1 MKLVFFLLSRHMR
14 GHGSALLSINAR
26 MSFLGVF
33 TGCTLLVI
41 VLSIFNGFQ
50 KQLRESIFSFDPHI
64 QLSNEFGSS
73 GSPMK
78 DWQGWVKS
86 IHESIPELGFSLEGM
101 IQSPALLRYQR
112 RLEQVFIR
120 SFQTGNNGLP
130 SYFPEL
136 VKKLPGDL
144 PRKPV
149 YIGQEMAL
157 LHAIPLGATIEL
169 VVARGEFQLRA
180 GVTPSVQ
187 KFKVAGFFKTGHYHY
202 DSKIILLPLNS
213 MQSLFDIGNQVQTL
227 ALRLNDPSRL
237 RDLRYKLQE
246 VWPFSIRTI
255 EDEQRNFFAA
265 LQLEK
270 TIMTTIVFLFILAA
284 MVGIIVA
291 SFSSIRSR
299 RRDIGILKA
308 LGLSK
313 KNILLLFTLNGFI
326 MGTLGTILGLMTGI
340 YLAENLEAIITF
352 IEQGVNTFGLWYN
365 TQVLGKIW
373 INVQLIPRD
382 VYYFD
387 QLPVHIDLAF
397 LNQLAVL
404 AIFLSGLSSFIPA
417 WQASKL
423 EPIDIIRRAE
433 Q

>member
-1 MKLVFFLLSRHMR
+1 MKLLFFLLSRHMR
-14 GHGSALLSINAR
+14 GHGSALFSINAR
-26 MSFLGVF
+26 MSFFGVF

-50 KQLRESIFSFDPHI
+50 KQLRESIFSFDPHV

-73 GSPMK
+73 GEPMK
-78 DWQGWVKS
+78 DWQGWITS
-86 IHESIPELGFSLEGM
+86 INESITEPEFSVEGM
-101 IQSPALLRYQR
+101 IQSPSLLRYQR

-120 SFQTGNNGLP
+120 SFQGGANGLP

-136 VKKLPGDL
+136 VKKVPGDQ
-144 PRKPV
+144 PRRPI

-157 LHAIPLGATIEL
+157 LHAIPLGATVEL

-202 DSKIILLPLNS
+202 DSKIILVPLSS
-213 MQSLFDIGNQVQTL
+213 MQSLFDIGSQVQNL
-227 ALRLNDPSRL
+227 ALRLQDTS
-237 RDLRYKLQE
+237 KLQE
-246 VWPFSIRTI
+246 LKYQLQEIWPFSIRTI

-313 KNILLLFTLNGFI
+313 KDILLLFTLNGFL

-352 IEQGVNTFGLWYN
+352 IEQGVNSFGLWYS
-365 TQVLGKIW
+365 TQVLGKLW

-387 QLPVHIDLAF
+387 ELPVYIDLAF
-397 LNQLAVL
+397 LNQLAVVS
-404 AIFLSGLSSFIPA
+404 IFLSGFASFIPA